1 MQALEDRLDPAR
13 FARIHR
19 STIVQLD
26 RVDALLTSSGG
37 DYAILRLKDGTRL
50 SLSRSRREALVR
62 RLGVEPG

>member
-37 DYAILRLKDGTRL
+37 DYAVRLKDGTRL